1 MDWVYKTGMF
11 LKRKEEFK
19 YMKNSL
25 KPVIGITARVEK
37 DQTYTLDPVYGKA
50 ILQSGGLPLI
60 VPNVDE
66 EDIPALC
73 ERLDGLIVTGG
84 GDINPTLYGEEP
96 HVRLGA
102 VYPGGDQY
110 EKELILNFLKLDKPF
125 IGMCRGLQMLNIS
138 LGGTNYQD
146 LEAQF
151 EGTLYQHK
159 QLAMRTHRTHSVELE
174 DGSQLLEI
182 MKEKNF
188 HVNSFHHQGVKDVS
202 SELRV
207 AARAADGL
215 VEALESDK
223 HQFVMGIQWHPEE
236 FAVQGDE
243 ASKRLF
249 DRFVKECAKDKGQ
262 NQ

>member
-1 MDWVYKTGMF
+1 
-11 LKRKEEFK
+11 
-19 YMKNSL
+19 MKNSH

-37 DQTYTLDPVYGKA
+37 DQMYSLDPVYGRA

-60 VPNVDE
+60 VPIVDE
-66 EDIPALC
+66 EDIPVLC

-96 HVRLGA
+96 HIRLGA
-102 VYPGGDQY
+102 VYPGGDLY

-125 IGMCRGLQMLNIS
+125 IGMCRGFQMLNIA

-174 DGSQLLEI
+174 EGSKLLDI
-182 MKEKNF
+182 MGEKNF
-188 HVNSFHHQGVKDVS
+188 YVNSFHHQGVKDVA
-202 SELRV
+202 SELKV

-215 VEALESDK
+215 VEALESDTY
-223 HQFVMGIQWHPEE
+223 QFVMGIQWHPEE
-236 FAVQGDE
+236 FAIQGDE
-243 ASKRLF
+243 ASKKLF
-249 DRFVKECAKDKGQ
+249 DRFVEECAKDKGQ